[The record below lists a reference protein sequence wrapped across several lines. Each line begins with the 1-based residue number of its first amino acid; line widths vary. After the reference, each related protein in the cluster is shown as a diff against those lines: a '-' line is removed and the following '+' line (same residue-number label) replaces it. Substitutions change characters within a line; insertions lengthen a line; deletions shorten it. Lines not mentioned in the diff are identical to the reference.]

1 MGNHQAARTDGTV
14 NGSPAEERS
23 MIVGLGIDIAEMA
36 RLAKVYE
43 KFGRRFLEKFLTPT
57 ELASLPA
64 QPLPYIAGRFA
75 AKEAAVKALGTG
87 FSRGVGP
94 RQIETGRN
102 ALGEPQLRF
111 LDQAL
116 ARAQRLGVR
125 HSRLSISHE
134 RSVAVA
140 VVILET

>member
-1 MGNHQAARTDGTV
+1 M
-14 NGSPAEERS
+14 PADPPAKEQS

-36 RLAKVYE
+36 RIAKVYE
-43 KFGRRFLEKFLTPT
+43 KFGRRFLDKFLTPA

-64 QPLPYIAGRFA
+64 RALPYIAGRFA

-87 FSRGVGP
+87 FSQGVGP

-102 ALGEPQLRF
+102 ALGEPQLHF

-116 ARAQRLGVR
+116 LRARHLGAR

-134 RSVAVA
+134 RSVVVA
-140 VVILET
+140 VVILEA